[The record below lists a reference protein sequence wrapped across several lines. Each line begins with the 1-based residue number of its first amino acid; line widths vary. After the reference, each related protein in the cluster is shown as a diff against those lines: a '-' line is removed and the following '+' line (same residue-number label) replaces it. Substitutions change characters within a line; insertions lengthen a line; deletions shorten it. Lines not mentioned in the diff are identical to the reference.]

1 MTSKTP
7 ANGKVRPRRRAAK
20 GSYGAAQIQVLEGLE
35 AVRRRPGMYI
45 GATDQRGLH
54 HLVYEIVDN
63 AVDEAM
69 AGHCS
74 RIGVTLEADGSVT
87 VTDDGRGI
95 PVDTHAKTG
104 LSGVETV
111 LTTLHAGGK
120 FGGGGYQVSGGL
132 HGVGA
137 SVVNALSE
145 RLDVTVAQGD
155 TLHRQRY
162 HRGVPAGPLRATPAM
177 TSRSGTTVQFLA
189 DSSIFELV
197 EYDATTLAE
206 RFREMAYLNAD
217 LRITLHDKRP
227 GRPASRERFQFKTG
241 IEAFVQHRNAER
253 EVLHPRPLVL
263 MGTRDG
269 DQAEVALQ
277 YHAEFS
283 EDVHSFANGI
293 RTADGGTHMTGFRSG
308 LTRVV
313 NEYAR
318 RARLLKDDEP
328 NLSGEDTREGLAAV
342 VSVRLRE
349 PQFEGQTK
357 GRLGNPETKT
367 LVESTVATQLATLF
381 AERPRVARA
390 IATKALTAARARAAA
405 RRARD
410 LVQRKS
416 LIEHSA
422 LPGKLADCSG
432 TNPED
437 CEIYLVEGE
446 SAGGTARSARDRRY
460 QAILPLRGK
469 ILNVEKARHEKMLEH
484 EEIRAIIT
492 ALGAGFGERY
502 GAARLRYH
510 KVVIMT
516 DADVDGAH
524 IRTLLLTFFWRHL
537 PDLVRGGNLFI
548 AQPPLFSITLR
559 GRTEWLFSEQERV
572 HYAAEHPQ
580 RAAAGRMQRYK
591 GLGEMN
597 AEQLWATTMDPERR
611 SLLRVGVHD
620 EHEAD
625 QLFTRL
631 MGNEV
636 EPRRAFIFE
645 HALDAVLDV

>member
-1 MTSKTP
+1 MTS
-7 ANGKVRPRRRAAK
+7 ANGTTRRRKAAK
-20 GSYGAAQIQVLEGLE
+20 SGNAGEYGAAQIQVLEGLE

-45 GATDQRGLH
+45 GSTDERGLH

-74 RIGVTLEADGSVT
+74 RIDVTLETNGAVT
-87 VTDDGRGI
+87 VADDGRGI
-95 PVDTHAKTG
+95 PVGIHAKTG

-145 RLDVTVAQGD
+145 QLDVAVAQGD
-155 TLHRQRY
+155 AVHRQRY
-162 HRGVPAGPLRATPAM
+162 HRGVPTGPLQATAATP
-177 TSRSGTTVQFLA
+177 SRSGTTIRFLA
-189 DSSIFELV
+189 DRDIFETS
-197 EYDATTLAE
+197 EYDVPTLAE
-206 RFREMAYLNAD
+206 RFREMAYLNAG

-227 GRPASRERFQFKTG
+227 DHEPARERFEFKTG

-253 EVLHPRPLVL
+253 EALHPRPLVFR
-263 MGTRDG
+263 GEREG
-269 DQAEVALQ
+269 DQVEVALQ
-277 YHAEFS
+277 YHAGFN
-283 EDVHSFANGI
+283 EDSHSFANGI
-293 RTADGGTHMTGFRSG
+293 RTADGGTHMTGFRSA
-308 LTRVV
+308 LTRVL
-313 NEYAR
+313 NEYLR

-328 NLSGEDTREGLAAV
+328 NLSGEDSREGLTAV

-367 LVESTVATQLATLF
+367 LVESAVATQLSALF
-381 AERPRVARA
+381 AERPSVARV
-390 IATKALTAARARAAA
+390 IAGKALTAARARAAA
-405 RRARD
+405 RKARE

-416 LIEHSA
+416 LIEHSS
-422 LPGKLADCSG
+422 LPGKLSDCSSSD
-432 TNPED
+432 PAQS
-437 CEIYLVEGE
+437 EIYLVEGD
-446 SAGGTARSARDRRY
+446 SAGGTARAARDRFY

-484 EEIRAIIT
+484 EEIRVIIT
-492 ALGAGFGERY
+492 ALGAGFGEHFD
-502 GAARLRYH
+502 ADALRYH
-510 KVVIMT
+510 RVIIMT

-524 IRTLLLTFFWRHL
+524 IKTLLLTFFWRWM
-537 PDLVRGGNLFI
+537 PDLVRAGRLFI
-548 AQPPLFSITLR
+548 AQPPLFSMTLR
-559 GRTEWLFSEQERV
+559 GRTTWLFSEEERLR
-572 HYAAEHPQ
+572 YGAEHPD
-580 RAAAGRMQRYK
+580 RAAASRVQRYK

-597 AEQLWATTMDPERR
+597 AEQLWETTMDPERR
-611 SLLRVGVHD
+611 SLLRVGVRD
-620 EHEAD
+620 EQETD
-625 QLFTRL
+625 DLFSRL
-631 MGNEV
+631 MGNAV

-645 HALDAVLDV
+645 HAGEALLDV

>member
-1 MTSKTP
+1 M
-7 ANGKVRPRRRAAK
+7 
-20 GSYGAAQIQVLEGLE
+20 
-35 AVRRRPGMYI
+35 
-45 GATDQRGLH
+45 
-54 HLVYEIVDN
+54 
-63 AVDEAM
+63 
-69 AGHCS
+69 
-74 RIGVTLEADGSVT
+74 
-87 VTDDGRGI
+87 
-95 PVDTHAKTG
+95 
-104 LSGVETV
+104 
-111 LTTLHAGGK
+111 
-120 FGGGGYQVSGGL
+120 
-132 HGVGA
+132 
-137 SVVNALSE
+137 NALSA

-162 HRGVPAGPLRATPAM
+162 HRGVPAGPLRATPARM
-177 TSRSGTTVQFLA
+177 SRSGTTVQFLA
-189 DSSIFELV
+189 DSSIFESL

-217 LRITLHDKRP
+217 LRITLRDKRP
-227 GRPASRERFQFKTG
+227 GRAASSERFQFKTG
-241 IEAFVQHRNAER
+241 IEAFVQHRNAEH
-253 EVLHPRPLVL
+253 EVLHPRPLVFH
-263 MGTRDG
+263 GERAG

-277 YHAEFS
+277 YHAGFS
-283 EDVHSFANGI
+283 EDSHSFANGI
-293 RTADGGTHMTGFRSG
+293 RTADGGTHMTGFRSA

-328 NLSGEDTREGLAAV
+328 NLSGEDTREGLTTV

-381 AERPRVARA
+381 AERPRV
-390 IATKALTAARARAAA
+390 A

-460 QAILPLRGK
+460 QAILPLCGK

-492 ALGAGFGERY
+492 ALGAGFGEHY
-502 GAARLRYH
+502 GASRLRYH

-524 IRTLLLTFFWRHL
+524 IRTLLLTCFWRHH
-537 PDLVRGGNLFI
+537 PVTLFVVGTSSSRSPRCS
-548 AQPPLFSITLR
+548 ASR
-559 GRTEWLFSEQERV
+559 C
-572 HYAAEHPQ
+572 
-580 RAAAGRMQRYK
+580 AAAPSGCSASRS
-591 GLGEMN
+591 GS
-597 AEQLWATTMDPERR
+597 ATQPSTRSASESMTSRR
-611 SLLRVGVHD
+611 PASSSRGSWVTKSSRGAPSSLSTPSMPCSTSKPRPPRPGVLI
-620 EHEAD
+620 AS
-625 QLFTRL
+625 R
-631 MGNEV
+631 
-636 EPRRAFIFE
+636 
-645 HALDAVLDV
+645 